1 MDRSPKATQFSR
13 TTKTSRKVSINPRI
27 SSTSIDYVNN
37 PGFSQQIRKR
47 NSKNLK
53 KSSIISKKS
62 SYLTH
67 HNSLTQTRSKLGFSK
82 QSIKDLIYKD
92 PKFHT
97 KITKLKSLFRKV
109 ILVIRVTLICK
120 KLIASSEEEK
130 LLKRRRTFLEDIQY
144 IREKIDEKQKNDFEN
159 FENQKLGIFNP
170 EKFRIDPPKFQIHK
184 NLRHLLCLPQSER
197 FSPEVLEIQAILEL
211 KFSRFKC
218 QWIAWPKQVRN
229 NLCRILSYQQ
239 VEKGKTIIKYG
250 HIAYNY
256 YLVF

>member
-1 MDRSPKATQFSR
+1 M
-13 TTKTSRKVSINPRI
+13 
-27 SSTSIDYVNN
+27 
-37 PGFSQQIRKR
+37 
-47 NSKNLK
+47 
-53 KSSIISKKS
+53 
-62 SYLTH
+62 
-67 HNSLTQTRSKLGFSK
+67 
-82 QSIKDLIYKD
+82 
-92 PKFHT
+92 
-97 KITKLKSLFRKV
+97 
-109 ILVIRVTLICK
+109 
-120 KLIASSEEEK
+120 
-130 LLKRRRTFLEDIQY
+130 
-144 IREKIDEKQKNDFEN
+144 
-159 FENQKLGIFNP
+159 GIFNP

-256 YLVF
+256 YLVFSGSVRCNIPIIKSAGGGGSGASDDSNNNKTDKFSSFDEVEEISHLLRQPHTGTKSRRELENMGHLEWKTIAELLPGQGFGELGLMGDGLTRNADVIANTDCELLVLSRVSIKKNIFKDVP

>member
-1 MDRSPKATQFSR
+1 MDRSPNQTKFSR
-13 TTKTSRKVSINPRI
+13 TTKTTRRVSINPRI

-37 PGFSQQIRKR
+37 PGFSQIKKR
-47 NSKNLK
+47 NSKK
-53 KSSIISKKS
+53 SSSIISKKS
-62 SYLTH
+62 SYLSNH
-67 HNSLTQTRSKLGFSK
+67 SLTQTRSKLGFSK

-97 KITKLKSLFRKV
+97 KINKLKSLFRKV

-130 LLKRRRTFLEDIQY
+130 LLKRRRTFLEDIQF

-159 FENQKLGIFNP
+159 NQKLGIFNP

-211 KFSRFKC
+211 KFSRFKG
-218 QWIAWPKQVRN
+218 I
-229 NLCRILSYQQ
+229 
-239 VEKGKTIIKYG
+239 G
-250 HIAYNY
+250 
-256 YLVF
+256 F